1 MNTNTI
7 QAQNE
12 QKHVKTNEFVLYLL
26 GVFFYT
32 TMTGMVGGNRNA
44 YLVNVLR
51 LPEEQ
56 TSLFNLLT
64 SIIPFV
70 LNFFIVM
77 YIDGRKMGKGGK
89 FRPLTMLAII
99 PMAIVM
105 MLSFWA
111 PSGLSGTVLFIYI
124 ITLAVLWSI
133 FGTFGNSINMV
144 ANVMTPNLKE
154 RDQVLSFRSISSA
167 VGNSAPVVILLVIGA
182 IWSKDNQKLINAV
195 TGTSIRSVEGLQYI
209 ISAALCGVVGII
221 TVLLG
226 MKVVRERTVYTAEKK
241 NPLVGFKDIV
251 TNKYAWT
258 IIFSEFLKSFRG
270 IATYME
276 AFIAAAVLGDISK
289 KILFVLP
296 VGIGTAVGML
306 VINFL
311 LKKFDARQLYIA
323 SGIYSLCANCAAFG
337 IGYLYFTTGNGILQ
351 VVFIIFLFLIGL
363 QFGASNLLPSM
374 FQADVLE
381 TIELKTGKRLDASF
395 PFVIGIGTL
404 ISGTIASTVAPLLLY
419 GDGSIIGYIQPT
431 DLVPTPMQS
440 LDTKVTLLF
449 FYTIMH
455 GIMMFLA
462 GVPFFFYKL
471 TGKTKENYH
480 NALLAKRAEMAE
492 QQDA

>member
-1 MNTNTI
+1 MSNTI
-7 QAQNE
+7 QTQNE
-12 QKHVKTNEFVLYLL
+12 QKHVGKSEFVLYLM

-64 SIIPFV
+64 GIIPFV

-77 YIDGRKMGKGGK
+77 YIDGRRMGKGGK
-89 FRPLTMLAII
+89 FRPIAMLVAI

-111 PSGLSGTVLFIYI
+111 PPGLSGTILFIYI
-124 ITLAVLWSI
+124 ITIAVLWSV
-133 FGTFGNSINMV
+133 FCTFGNSINMV

-167 VGNSAPVVILLVIGA
+167 IGNSAPVVIVLVIGL
-182 IWSKDNQKLINAV
+182 IWHKDNPELIEAV

-209 ISAALCGVVGII
+209 ISAALCSVVGII
-221 TVLLG
+221 TVLSG
-226 MKVVRERTVYTAEKK
+226 MKMVRERTVYTAEKK
-241 NPLVGFKDIV
+241 NPLVGFVDIIK
-251 TNKYAWT
+251 NKYAWT
-258 IIFSEFLKSFRG
+258 IIISEFLKSFRG
-270 IATYME
+270 ISTFME

-323 SGIYSLCANCAAFG
+323 SGIYSLIANCAAFG
-337 IGYLYFTTGNGILQ
+337 IGYLYFTTGNGLLQ
-351 VVFIIFLFLIGL
+351 VVFIVFLFLIGL

-431 DLVPTPMQS
+431 DLVPTPVQS

-471 TGKTKENYH
+471 TGKTKEEYH
-480 NALLAKRAEMAE
+480 EALLEKRAEMAQ